1 MGIRRQIVD
10 SAINLTSV
18 IITDSV
24 GALLLFIILITVGWR
39 LPTRKRESRILYA
52 LIICCI
58 INCAVDAI
66 ASICDG
72 TPGVTI
78 RNISMICNTYLF
90 FFNLI
95 VGIGIV
101 TLVVRHIDKK
111 LPKLQL
117 AFFALV
123 ALIEIVLLS
132 INFFVPVVFRLT
144 ENNVYERHEYY
155 WLFIAVGAILIVY
168 GCSYYFISKLK
179 NPSLRYFP
187 VWQFLMPILIA
198 TVTQAFCYG
207 VSLMPIGFAVAFCGL
222 VICLQNECIYI
233 DKLTGVNNRYELDI
247 IRKRLIHKKPEKI
260 AAFMIDLNGF
270 KQINDNFSHEEGDN
284 ALVAFANILVSV
296 MRGEGR
302 VIRFAGDEFVILIRR
317 FKGDSIEPYKEKIL
331 KAVDEYNEAS
341 GKPYKLSCAIGGS
354 IFDYHGEELSGL
366 LYTIDH
372 LMYKDKNVYYTKHNR
387 RHSRQSDQPG

>member
-24 GALLLFIILITVGWR
+24 GALLLFIILITGGWR

-233 DKLTGVNNRYELDI
+233 DKLTGVYNRYELEEI
-247 IRKRLIHKKPEKI
+247 KKKLKRSRQERIGAL
-260 AAFMIDLNGF
+260 MLDLNGF
-270 KQINDNFSHEEGDN
+270 KEINDNFSHAEGDR
-284 ALVAFANILVSV
+284 ALIAFANLLTDSIQTDGV
-296 MRGEGR
+296 
-302 VIRFAGDEFVILIRR
+302 VIRFAGDEFIVIFRN
-317 FKGDSIEPYKEKIL
+317 FKEESVDRYRNKIL
-331 KAVDEYNEAS
+331 KNIEKYNNHS
-341 GKPYKLSCAIGGS
+341 GKPYKLSAAVGGEVFTNS
-354 IFDYHGEELSGL
+354 GRNVSELMNR
-366 LYTIDH
+366 IDK
-372 LMYKDKNVYYTKHNR
+372 LMYKDKNEFYKTHEKKR
-387 RHSRQSDQPG
+387 

>member
-1 MGIRRQIVD
+1 MD

-24 GALLLFIILITVGWR
+24 GALLLFIILITGGWR

-233 DKLTGVNNRYELDI
+233 DKLTGVYNRYELEEI
-247 IRKRLIHKKPEKI
+247 KKKLKRNRQERIGAMML
-260 AAFMIDLNGF
+260 DLNGF
-270 KQINDNFSHEEGDN
+270 KEINDNFSHAEGDR
-284 ALVAFANILVSV
+284 ALIAFANLLTDSIQTDGV
-296 MRGEGR
+296 
-302 VIRFAGDEFVILIRR
+302 VIRFAGDEFIVIFRN
-317 FKGDSIEPYKEKIL
+317 FKDESVDRYKNKIL
-331 KAVDEYNEAS
+331 KNIEKYNKHS
-341 GKPYKLSCAIGGS
+341 GKPYKLSAAVGGEVFTNS
-354 IFDYHGEELSGL
+354 GRNVSELMNR
-366 LYTIDH
+366 IDK
-372 LMYKDKNVYYTKHNR
+372 LMYKDKNEFYKTHEKKR
-387 RHSRQSDQPG
+387 